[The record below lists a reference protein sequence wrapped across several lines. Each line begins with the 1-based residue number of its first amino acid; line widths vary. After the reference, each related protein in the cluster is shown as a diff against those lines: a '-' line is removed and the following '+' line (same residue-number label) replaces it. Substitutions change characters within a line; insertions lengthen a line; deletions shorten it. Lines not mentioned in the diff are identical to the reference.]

1 MDLKYNV
8 SVEWVNVSACPVIAT
23 SGEYDNLVTAASVIK
38 RFYIWSVFAFG
49 FPGNIISVIV
59 VTRMC
64 QRRLTTSLFYVGLLA
79 MVDNIAIL
87 LKLVENQ
94 SQNKRFAMDDRS
106 CRGLFFLGLVFSTYA
121 NWILTTL
128 AIERFVAVRY
138 PFKMAVKW
146 TVRKGLLLISCVFVL
161 LCLIHLHLLWTVIH
175 YEGYTCTL
183 TLEGSSFKAWF
194 YVGSFV
200 YAILPASCLFICNI
214 LIIVSV
220 KRSANNRRTLSEN
233 HSATVVIRRLDAQ
246 ITTMLVIV
254 ATVFVL
260 LSFPRCAFTAAY
272 AYWNPSSCSI
282 GEARKYFL
290 DVLTTNI
297 ADTSHAVNF
306 YLYFLA
312 GRRFRN
318 AYSSTIREMS
328 SRRKPPQTT
337 SVTCLKSHQQLYHTH
352 TDSKLRRP
360 CSLKPL
366 SL

>member
-1 MDLKYNV
+1 MDLEYNV
-8 SVEWVNVSACPVIAT
+8 SDVWDNVSACPDNAT
-23 SGEYDNLVTAASVIK
+23 SGEYDNLVTAASVIR
-38 RFYIWSVFAFG
+38 RFYIWLVFAFG

-79 MVDNIAIL
+79 MVDNVAIA

-94 SQNKRFAMDDRS
+94 SQIRRFAMDDRS

-128 AIERFVAVRY
+128 AIERFLAVRY
-138 PFKMAVKW
+138 PFKMAVMW
-146 TVRKGLLLISCVFVL
+146 TVGKGLVIISCVFVF

-183 TLEGSSFKAWF
+183 TLEGPSFKAWF

-214 LIIVSV
+214 LIIVYV
-220 KRSANNRRTLSEN
+220 RRSANRRRTLSEN
-233 HSATVVIRRLDAQ
+233 HSTTVATRRLDAQ

-254 ATVFVL
+254 AAVFVV

-290 DVLTTNI
+290 DVLTTNV
-297 ADTSHAVNF
+297 ADSSHAVNF

-312 GRRFRN
+312 GRRFRH
-318 AYSSTIREMS
+318 AYSSTIREVS
-328 SRRKPPQTT
+328 LRRKTPETT
-337 SVTCLKSHQQLYHTH
+337 SVSRLKSHQQLYRSHS
-352 TDSKLRRP
+352 DS
-360 CSLKPL
+360 
-366 SL
+366 